1 LGISSVE
8 EAIKFLEKMEATTI
22 VRHLR
27 ELEKEREIKILL
39 AVESGSRA
47 WGCASPDSDYDV
59 RIIYVRKPDW
69 YLSINE
75 GKDNIDY
82 FEGDLLDVSGWDIRK
97 ALRLLA
103 GSNATPFEWAQSP
116 IIYFEVPGFREQL
129 LAFSR
134 QYFRPLNTFN
144 HYRGIAHNSFM
155 VKEGEEMK
163 LKKMFYVIRPVLAA
177 QWIAR
182 KETVPPMHLEGL
194 LEIVAEAKIKTM
206 IKELIVRKST
216 LNEDY
221 HYVPDPS
228 LVAFLT
234 EALADLKNIE
244 LSKLPAIDK
253 EPLNVFFREVLMNSW
268 K

>member
-1 LGISSVE
+1 LRISSVE
-8 EAIKFLEKMEATTI
+8 EAIKFSGKMEATTI

-59 RIIYVRKPDW
+59 RIIYVRRPDW

-82 FEGDLLDVSGWDIRK
+82 FEGELLDVSGWDIRK

-116 IIYFEVPGFREQL
+116 VVYFEVPGFREQL
-129 LAFSR
+129 LGFAR
-134 QYFRPLNTFN
+134 QYFRPGNTLN
-144 HYRGIAHNSFM
+144 HYRGIAHNSLV
-155 VKEGEEMK
+155 VKDGEEMK

-177 QWIAR
+177 RWIAQR
-182 KETVPPMHLEGL
+182 RTVPPMHLEGL
-194 LEIVAEAKIKTM
+194 LEIVEEAKIKTM
-206 IKELIVRKST
+206 IKELIVRKAT
-216 LNEDY
+216 VNEDY
-221 HYVPDPS
+221 RYVPDPS
-228 LVAFLT
+228 LVAFLE
-234 EALADLKNIE
+234 EALETVKE
-244 LSKLPAIDK
+244 TVLPKPPTVDK
-253 EPLNVFFREVLMNSW
+253 EPLNVFFREVLTKSW